1 MRKNLSGKAEKFRA
15 SHLLR
20 NAAKAGL
27 TPDALLCYL
36 LPVSATSWL
45 HEEIQVGEQNN
56 LVRGL
61 TPVHAGALVV
71 GTVIGTGIFLKAGIM
86 SQAVG
91 SAQWMLLAWVAA
103 GLLSF
108 AGALVYAEIGSLFPR
123 AGGEYVYMREAYGD
137 LPGFLYGW
145 MRFWIASPGSIA
157 AYAVGGATFLGS
169 AGIPGINGFRTPF
182 AVGFIMFFTGLSCL
196 SVRFGGRVQSFV
208 TFLKIVIITGLTL
221 AIFAFSPTGSWSHFV
236 PHAAG
241 GAWPG
246 FAAFGAA
253 VLAALWAYDGWNNMP
268 MVAGEIR
275 NPQKSIPLSLIIGV
289 GGVMLIYTLA
299 NIAYVYALP
308 FGELLS
314 ANSKLHPDGLPAATK
329 AASSFLGTSG
339 TILLSSAF
347 FISAMGA
354 LNGSILTSSRIP
366 YAMATENMMPKFLA
380 AVHPKTHVPV
390 RSVLI
395 QGGWAAVLAVS
406 GTFDQL
412 TDYVV
417 FAGWVFYALA
427 SISLIVFRFRMPEA
441 PRGYR
446 VPAYPWLPLAFA
458 LAAVVLLANTLMT
471 SPKESLTGLVFIA
484 SGVPVFFWMRRS
496 RKTAATEPA

>member
-1 MRKNLSGKAEKFRA
+1 MLLEEMCVSEQ
-15 SHLLR
+15 SHL
-20 NAAKAGL
+20 
-27 TPDALLCYL
+27 
-36 LPVSATSWL
+36 
-45 HEEIQVGEQNN
+45 I
-56 LVRGL
+56 RGL

-86 SQAVG
+86 AQTVG
-91 SAQWMLLAWVAA
+91 AAHWMLLAWVAA
-103 GLLSF
+103 GILSF
-108 AGALVYAEIGSLFPR
+108 AGALVYAEIGSLFPK
-123 AGGEYVYMREAYGD
+123 AGGEYVYIREAYGD

-157 AYAVGGATFLGS
+157 AYAVGGATFLG
-169 AGIPGINGFRTPF
+169 AINIPCINGHRTPM
-182 AVGFIMFFTGLSCL
+182 AIGFIMFFTGLSCL

-208 TFLKIVIITGLTL
+208 TALKIVIIIGLTL
-221 AIFAFSPTGSWSHFV
+221 AIFVFSPTGSWNHLV
-236 PHAAG
+236 PHATG
-241 GAWPG
+241 GTWPG
-246 FAAFGAA
+246 FAAFGTA

-268 MVAGEIR
+268 MVAGEIQ

-314 ANSKLHPDGLPAATK
+314 ANSKLHPEGLPAATK
-329 AASSFLGTSG
+329 AAAGFLGTSG
-339 TILLSSAF
+339 TVLLSAAF

-380 AVHPKTHVPV
+380 AVHPRTHVPV

-406 GTFDQL
+406 GTFDQI

-427 SISLIVFRFRMPEA
+427 SISLIIFRFRMPDA

-446 VPAYPWLPLAFA
+446 VLAYPWLPLAFA
-458 LAAVVLLANTLMT
+458 VVAVALLVNTLMT
-471 SPKESLTGLVFIA
+471 SPKESIIGLVFIA
-484 SGVPVFFWMRRS
+484 SGVPVFIWMRRS
-496 RKTAATEPA
+496 GKNAVTDIIR

>member
-1 MRKNLSGKAEKFRA
+1 VR
-15 SHLLR
+15 
-20 NAAKAGL
+20 
-27 TPDALLCYL
+27 
-36 LPVSATSWL
+36 
-45 HEEIQVGEQNN
+45 EQSN

-86 SQAVG
+86 SQTVG
-91 SAQWMLLAWVAA
+91 AAHWMLLAWVAA
-103 GLLSF
+103 GILSF
-108 AGALVYAEIGSLFPR
+108 AGALVYAEIGSLFPK
-123 AGGEYVYMREAYGD
+123 AGGEYVYIREAYGD

-145 MRFWIASPGSIA
+145 MRFWVASPGSIA
-157 AYAVGGATFLGS
+157 AYAVGGATFLG
-169 AGIPGINGFRTPF
+169 ATNIPGIHDYRTHL

-208 TFLKIVIITGLTL
+208 TSLKIVIIIGLTL
-221 AIFAFSPTGSWSHFV
+221 AIFAFSSTGSWSHLFPQAV
-236 PHAAG
+236 GG

-246 FAAFGAA
+246 FAAFGTA

-268 MVAGEIR
+268 MVAGEIQ

-314 ANSKLHPDGLPAATK
+314 ANSKLHPEGLPAATK
-329 AASSFLGTSG
+329 AATSFLGTSG
-339 TILLSSAF
+339 TVLLSAAF

-380 AVHPKTHVPV
+380 AVHPRTHVPM

-395 QGGWAAVLAVS
+395 QGAWAAVLAVS

-427 SISLIVFRFRMPEA
+427 SISLIIFRFRIPDA

-446 VPAYPWLPLAFA
+446 VPAYPWLPLGFA
-458 LAAVVLLANTLMT
+458 IVAVALLINTLMT
-471 SPKESLTGLVFIA
+471 SPIESLTGLVFIV
-484 SGVPVFFWMRRS
+484 SGVPVFFWMRRGGKVAVADS
-496 RKTAATEPA
+496 V

>member
-1 MRKNLSGKAEKFRA
+1 VLDEEVA
-15 SHLLR
+15 
-20 NAAKAGL
+20 
-27 TPDALLCYL
+27 
-36 LPVSATSWL
+36 VS
-45 HEEIQVGEQNN
+45 EQSN

-91 SAQWMLLAWVAA
+91 AAHWMLLAWIAA
-103 GLLSF
+103 GILSF

-123 AGGEYVYMREAYGD
+123 AGGEYVYIREAYGD

-145 MRFWIASPGSIA
+145 MRFWVASPGSIA
-157 AYAVGGATFLGS
+157 AYAVGGATFLG
-169 AGIPGINGFRTPF
+169 ATNIAGINGYRTPL

-208 TFLKIVIITGLTL
+208 TSLKIVIIIGLTL
-221 AIFAFSPTGSWSHFV
+221 AIFVFSSTGSWSHLW
-236 PHAAG
+236 PHAVGG

-246 FAAFGAA
+246 LAAFGTA

-268 MVAGEIR
+268 MVAGEIQ
-275 NPQKSIPLSLIIGV
+275 NPQKSIPLALIIGV
-289 GGVMLIYTLA
+289 GGVMLIYTLV
-299 NIAYVYALP
+299 NLAYVYALP
-308 FGELLS
+308 FGELLT
-314 ANSKLHPDGLPAATK
+314 ANSRLHPEGLPVATK
-329 AASSFLGTSG
+329 AATGFLGTSG
-339 TILLSSAF
+339 TVLLSAAL

-366 YAMATENMMPKFLA
+366 YAMATENMVPKFLA
-380 AVHPKTHVPV
+380 AVHPRTHVPV

-395 QGGWAAVLAVS
+395 QGAWAAVIAVS
-406 GTFDQL
+406 GTFDQI

-427 SISLIVFRFRMPEA
+427 SISLIIFRFRLPDS

-446 VPAYPWLPLAFA
+446 VPAYPWLPLGFA
-458 LAAVVLLANTLMT
+458 IVAVALLINTLMT
-471 SPKESLTGLVFIA
+471 SPRESLTGLVFIA
-484 SGVPVFFWMRRS
+484 SGVPVFFWMRRGGT
-496 RKTAATEPA
+496 KPAADSA

>member
-1 MRKNLSGKAEKFRA
+1 M
-15 SHLLR
+15 
-20 NAAKAGL
+20 
-27 TPDALLCYL
+27 
-36 LPVSATSWL
+36 
-45 HEEIQVGEQNN
+45 EEQSQ

-86 SQAVG
+86 SQLVG
-91 SAQWMLLAWVAA
+91 SPLWMLLAWVVA
-103 GLLSF
+103 GILSF
-108 AGALVYAEIGSLFPR
+108 AGALVYAEIGSMFPR
-123 AGGEYVYMREAYGD
+123 AGGEYVYIREAYGD

-145 MRFWIASPGSIA
+145 MRFWVASPGSIA
-157 AYAVGGATFLGS
+157 AYAVGGATFLEG
-169 AGIPGINGFRTPF
+169 AHIPIIHGMRTYL
-182 AVGFIMFFTGLSCL
+182 AVGFIIFFAGLNCL
-196 SVRFGGRVQSFV
+196 SVRFGGRVQTFV
-208 TFLKIVIITGLTL
+208 TALKIVIILGITVGIFLLAPGGSFGHLT
-221 AIFAFSPTGSWSHFV
+221 AGPTG
-236 PHAAG
+236 G
-241 GAWPG
+241 GWPG
-246 FAAFGAA
+246 FGAFGMAL
-253 VLAALWAYDGWNNMP
+253 LAALWAYDGWNNMP

-275 NPQKSIPLSLIIGV
+275 DPQRSIPLALIIGV

-299 NIAYVYALP
+299 NFAYVYALP
-308 FGELLS
+308 FGELLN

-329 AASSFLGTSG
+329 AASGFLGAAGTVILSG
-339 TILLSSAF
+339 AF

-366 YAMATENMMPKFLA
+366 YAMARERMMPGFLA
-380 AVHPKTHVPV
+380 AVHPGTHVPV

-427 SISLIVFRFRMPEA
+427 SISLIIFRKRRPDA

-446 VPAYPWLPLAFA
+446 VPLYPFLPLAFA
-458 LAAVVLLANTLMT
+458 TVAVALLVNTLIT
-471 SPKESLTGLVFIA
+471 APRESLTGLAFIV
-484 SGVPVFFWMRRS
+484 SGVPVFLWMRR
-496 RKTAATEPA
+496 RERVAATDPT

>member
-1 MRKNLSGKAEKFRA
+1 MS
-15 SHLLR
+15 
-20 NAAKAGL
+20 
-27 TPDALLCYL
+27 
-36 LPVSATSWL
+36 
-45 HEEIQVGEQNN
+45 EQNQ

-86 SQAVG
+86 SQTVG
-91 SAQWMLLAWVAA
+91 AAHWMLLAWVAA
-103 GLLSF
+103 GVLSF
-108 AGALVYAEIGSLFPR
+108 AGALVYAEVGSLFPK
-123 AGGEYVYMREAYGD
+123 AGGEYVYIREAYGD

-157 AYAVGGATFLGS
+157 AYAVGGATFLG
-169 AGIPGINGFRTPF
+169 GTNIPGINAWRTPL
-182 AVGFIMFFTGLSCL
+182 AVGFIMFFTGLSCM

-208 TFLKIVIITGLTL
+208 TALKVVIIAGLTL
-221 AIFAFSPTGSWSHFV
+221 AIFAFSPTGDWRHLV

-241 GAWPG
+241 GGWPG

-275 NPQKSIPLSLIIGV
+275 DPQRSIPLSLIIGV
-289 GGVMLIYTLA
+289 GGVMLIYTLV

-329 AASSFLGTSG
+329 AASGFLGASG
-339 TILLSSAF
+339 TAIISTAF

-366 YAMATENMMPKFLA
+366 YAMATENMMPGYLA
-380 AVHPKTHVPV
+380 AVHPRTHVPV

-395 QGGWAAVLAVS
+395 QGGWAAVIAVS
-406 GTFDQL
+406 GTFDQI

-417 FAGWVFYALA
+417 FAGWVFYGLA
-427 SISLIVFRFRMPEA
+427 SVSLIIFRFRMPDA

-446 VPAYPWLPLAFA
+446 VPAYPWLPLVFA
-458 LAAVVLLANTLMT
+458 AAAAALLVNTLVT
-471 SPKESLTGLVFIA
+471 SPRESLTGLVFIA
-484 SGVPVFFWMRRS
+484 SGVPVYFRMRRREKS
-496 RKTAATEPA
+496 AAADAMTP

>member
-1 MRKNLSGKAEKFRA
+1 MS
-15 SHLLR
+15 
-20 NAAKAGL
+20 
-27 TPDALLCYL
+27 
-36 LPVSATSWL
+36 
-45 HEEIQVGEQNN
+45 EQSQ

-86 SQAVG
+86 SQTVG
-91 SAQWMLLAWVAA
+91 AAHWMLLAWVAA
-103 GLLSF
+103 GILSF
-108 AGALVYAEIGSLFPR
+108 AGALVYSEIGSLFPK
-123 AGGEYVYMREAYGD
+123 AGGEYVYIREAYGD

-145 MRFWIASPGSIA
+145 MRFWVASPGSIA
-157 AYAVGGATFLGS
+157 AYAVGGATFLG
-169 AGIPGINGFRTPF
+169 AANIPGINGIRTPL
-182 AVGFIMFFTGLSCL
+182 AVGFILFFTLLSCL

-208 TFLKIVIITGLTL
+208 TALKVIIIIGLTL
-221 AIFAFSPTGSWSHFV
+221 AIFLFSPTGSWSRLV
-236 PHAAG
+236 PHAAAG

-246 FAAFGAA
+246 FAAFGTA

-268 MVAGEIR
+268 MVGGEIR
-275 NPQKSIPLSLIIGV
+275 NPQRSIPLSLIIGV
-289 GGVMLIYTLA
+289 GGVMLIYTLV

-314 ANSKLHPDGLPAATK
+314 ANSKLHPEGLPAATK

-339 TILLSSAF
+339 TVLLSSAF

-366 YAMATENMMPKFLA
+366 YAMAVENMMPKFLA
-380 AVHPKTHVPV
+380 AVHPRTHVPM

-395 QGGWAAVLAVS
+395 QGGWASVIAVS
-406 GTFDQL
+406 GTFDQI

-417 FAGWVFYALA
+417 FAGWVFYGLA
-427 SISLIVFRFRMPEA
+427 SISLIIFRIRFPNA

-446 VPAYPWLPLAFA
+446 VPAYPWLPIAFA
-458 LAAVVLLANTLMT
+458 VVAVALLINTLMT
-471 SPKESLTGLVFIA
+471 SPRESLTGLAFIA
-484 SGVPVFFWMRRS
+484 SGVPVFFWMRRGG
-496 RKTAATEPA
+496 KTAVANPANS

>member
-1 MRKNLSGKAEKFRA
+1 MNE
-15 SHLLR
+15 R
-20 NAAKAGL
+20 N
-27 TPDALLCYL
+27 
-36 LPVSATSWL
+36 
-45 HEEIQVGEQNN
+45 Q

-86 SQAVG
+86 SQTVG
-91 SAQWMLLAWVAA
+91 AAQWMLLAWVAA
-103 GLLSF
+103 GVLSF
-108 AGALVYAEIGSLFPR
+108 AGALVYAEIGSLFPK
-123 AGGEYVYMREAYGD
+123 AGGEYVYIREAYGD

-157 AYAVGGATFLGS
+157 AYAVGGATFLG
-169 AGIPGINGFRTPF
+169 GTNIPGVNGWRTPL
-182 AVGFIMFFTGLSCL
+182 AVGFIIFFTGLSCM

-208 TFLKIVIITGLTL
+208 TALKIVIIAGLTL
-221 AIFAFSPTGSWSHFV
+221 GIFFLSPAGDWSRLV

-241 GAWPG
+241 GGWPG

-275 NPQKSIPLSLIIGV
+275 DPQRSIPLSLIIGV

-299 NIAYVYALP
+299 NIAYAYALP

-329 AASSFLGTSG
+329 AASGFLGASG
-339 TILLSSAF
+339 TAFLSTAF

-366 YAMATENMMPKFLA
+366 YAMATENMLPRFLA
-380 AVHPKTHVPV
+380 AVHPRTHVPV

-395 QGGWAAVLAVS
+395 QGGWAVVIAVS
-406 GTFDQL
+406 GTFDQI

-417 FAGWVFYALA
+417 FAGWVFYGLA
-427 SISLIVFRFRMPEA
+427 SVSLIIFRFRMPDA
-441 PRGYR
+441 PRGYC

-458 LAAVVLLANTLMT
+458 AAAAALLVNTLVT
-471 SPKESLTGLVFIA
+471 SPRESFTGLVFIA
-484 SGVPVFFWMRRS
+484 SGVPAYFWLRRGGKS
-496 RKTAATEPA
+496 AAADVAGS

>member
-1 MRKNLSGKAEKFRA
+1 VR
-15 SHLLR
+15 
-20 NAAKAGL
+20 
-27 TPDALLCYL
+27 
-36 LPVSATSWL
+36 
-45 HEEIQVGEQNN
+45 EQRQ

-86 SQAVG
+86 SQTVG
-91 SAQWMLLAWVAA
+91 AAHWMLLAWVAA
-103 GLLSF
+103 GILSF
-108 AGALVYAEIGSLFPR
+108 AGALVYAEIGSIFPR
-123 AGGEYVYMREAYGD
+123 AGGEYVYIREAYGD

-157 AYAVGGATFLGS
+157 AYAVGGATFLG
-169 AGIPGINGFRTPF
+169 ATGIPGVDDCRKPL

-208 TFLKIVIITGLTL
+208 TALKIAIIIGLTL
-221 AIFAFSPTGSWSHFV
+221 AIFAFSPTGSWSHFA
-236 PHAAG
+236 PHAAA

-246 FAAFGAA
+246 AAAFGAA

-268 MVAGEIR
+268 MVAGEIQ
-275 NPQKSIPLSLIIGV
+275 NPQRSIPLSLIIGV

-314 ANSKLHPDGLPAATK
+314 ANSKLHPEGLPAATK
-329 AASSFLGTSG
+329 AATGFLGTSG
-339 TILLSSAF
+339 TMLLSAAF
-347 FISAMGA
+347 FVSAMGA

-380 AVHPKTHVPV
+380 AVNPRTHVPM
-390 RSVLI
+390 RSALI
-395 QGGWAAVLAVS
+395 QGGWASVLAVS
-406 GTFDQL
+406 GTFDQI

-427 SISLIVFRFRMPEA
+427 SVSLIVFRFRIPDA

-458 LAAVVLLANTLMT
+458 VVAVALLVNTLVT
-471 SPKESLTGLVFIA
+471 SPRESLTGLAFIA
-484 SGVPVFFWMRRS
+484 SGVPVFFWMRRAGKEVA
-496 RKTAATEPA
+496 RDAA

>member
-1 MRKNLSGKAEKFRA
+1 
-15 SHLLR
+15 
-20 NAAKAGL
+20 
-27 TPDALLCYL
+27 
-36 LPVSATSWL
+36 
-45 HEEIQVGEQNN
+45 
-56 LVRGL
+56 
-61 TPVHAGALVV
+61 VV

-86 SQAVG
+86 SQIVG
-91 SAQWMLLAWVAA
+91 AAHWMLLAWVAA
-103 GLLSF
+103 GILSF

-123 AGGEYVYMREAYGD
+123 AGGEYVYIREAYGD

-145 MRFWIASPGSIA
+145 MRFWVASPGSIA
-157 AYAVGGATFLGS
+157 AYAVGGATFLG
-169 AGIPGINGFRTPF
+169 ATNIPGINDYRTPL

-208 TFLKIVIITGLTL
+208 TSLKIVIIIGLTL
-221 AIFAFSPTGSWSHFV
+221 AIFAFSSTGSWSHLF
-236 PHAAG
+236 PHSVGG

-246 FAAFGAA
+246 FAAFGTA

-268 MVAGEIR
+268 MVAGEIQ

-329 AASSFLGTSG
+329 AATGFLGTSG
-339 TILLSSAF
+339 TVLLSVAF

-366 YAMATENMMPKFLA
+366 YAMAMENMMPKFLA
-380 AVHPKTHVPV
+380 AVHPRTHVPM

-395 QGGWAAVLAVS
+395 QGAWAAVLAVS

-427 SISLIVFRFRMPEA
+427 SISLIIFRFRIPDA
-441 PRGYR
+441 ARGYR
-446 VPAYPWLPLAFA
+446 VPAYPWLPLGFA
-458 LAAVVLLANTLMT
+458 IVAVALLINTLMT

-484 SGVPVFFWMRRS
+484 SGVPVFFWMRRGG
-496 RKTAATEPA
+496 KVVATDSV

>member
-1 MRKNLSGKAEKFRA
+1 VSEK
-15 SHLLR
+15 SH
-20 NAAKAGL
+20 
-27 TPDALLCYL
+27 
-36 LPVSATSWL
+36 
-45 HEEIQVGEQNN
+45 

-61 TPVHAGALVV
+61 TPLNAGALVV

-86 SQAVG
+86 SQTVG
-91 SAQWMLLAWVAA
+91 APHWMLLAWVAA
-103 GLLSF
+103 GILSF
-108 AGALVYAEIGSLFPR
+108 SGALVYAEIGSLFPR
-123 AGGEYVYMREAYGD
+123 AGGEYVYIREAYGD

-145 MRFWIASPGSIA
+145 MRFWVASPGSIA
-157 AYAVGGATFLGS
+157 AYAVGGATFLG
-169 AGIPGINGFRTPF
+169 GTNVPGISGFRTPL
-182 AVGFIMFFTGLSCL
+182 AVGFIIFFTGLSCL

-208 TFLKIVIITGLTL
+208 TTLKIVIIIVLTL
-221 AIFAFSPTGSWSHFV
+221 AIFAFSKTGNWSHLI
-236 PHAAG
+236 PHAG

-246 FAAFGAA
+246 FAAFGTA

-268 MVAGEIR
+268 MVAGEIQ
-275 NPQKSIPLSLIIGV
+275 NPQRSIPLSLIIGV
-289 GGVMLIYTLA
+289 GGVMLIYTLV

-308 FGELLS
+308 FDELLS

-339 TILLSSAF
+339 TVLLSTAF

-366 YAMATENMMPKFLA
+366 YAMATENMMPRFLA
-380 AVHPKTHVPV
+380 AVHPRTHVPM

-427 SISLIVFRFRMPEA
+427 AISLIIFRFKMPDA

-458 LAAVVLLANTLMT
+458 GLAVALLINTLMT
-471 SPKESLTGLVFIA
+471 APRESLTGLLFIA
-484 SGVPVFFWMRRS
+484 SGVPVFFWMRRGG
-496 RKTAATEPA
+496 KAATTNPV